1 MDLEKEILKVKP
13 HLASGSIKNYKI
25 SLQKLHERMF
35 DTKVIDNLKW
45 IEDDKKVLDELKDY
59 KRTTKRN
66 YLNSIIVFS
75 QAHDDKFADTDYF
88 KKYTDVRD
96 RINQDIRDD
105 SSTGEKTEKQKNN
118 WITEKEYNNILSTYK
133 KYFSKN
139 KIFSKD
145 IDSDDLRLLQ
155 EFALLKLYQQIPSR
169 NDFATIKVISPREYQ
184 KIKKDNLTE
193 NYLITD
199 RDKYFFIINSWKT
212 KKDENDRRRIDVPA
226 DIKKVLKLL
235 ISKQKGK
242 YLFVNKNGTPLKRN
256 GLTKYLQAIFHKFH
270 PDKNVS
276 SSMLRHIFLSEKYA
290 DVKKEMK
297 ADAEL
302 LAHSSSTQQQYIK
315 DKED

>member
-1 MDLEKEILKVKP
+1 MDLEAEIKKVKP

-25 SLQKLHERMF
+25 SLTKLHERIF
-35 DTKVIDNLKW
+35 DTKEIKDLKW
-45 IEDDKKVLDELKDY
+45 LEDDKKVLDELKDY

-105 SSTGEKTEKQKNN
+105 SSTGEKTEKQKEN
-118 WITEKEYNNILSTYK
+118 WITADEYDKILTTYK

-193 NYLITD
+193 NFLVTE
-199 RDKYFFIINSWKT
+199 RDKYFFVINSWKT
-212 KKDENDRRRIDVPA
+212 KKDENDRRRIEVPA

-235 ISKQKGK
+235 ISKQKGN
-242 YLFVNKNGTPLKRN
+242 YLFTNKNGTPLKRN

-276 SSMLRHIFLSEKYA
+276 SSMLRHIFLTEKYGK
-290 DVKKEMK
+290 VKEELKK
-297 ADAEL
+297 DQVL